1 MDAGRGKRQEGLE
14 RGLAACYSWDLG
26 LRWALDQVRF
36 WAGDDS
42 LAGKQASSP
51 GSVCIVVAMFPQFL
65 FHFNGNSMAFC
76 QSLD

>member
-1 MDAGRGKRQEGLE
+1 MRGGWQPGTLGRAG
-14 RGLAACYSWDLG
+14 SWEK
-26 LRWALDQVRF
+26 AVDQVRF

-65 FHFNGNSMAFC
+65 FHFNGNLMAFC